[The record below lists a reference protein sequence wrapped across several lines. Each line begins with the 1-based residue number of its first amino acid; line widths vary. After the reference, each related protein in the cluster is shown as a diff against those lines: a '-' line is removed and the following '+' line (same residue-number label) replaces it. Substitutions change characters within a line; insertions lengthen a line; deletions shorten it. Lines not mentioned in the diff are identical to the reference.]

1 MEENDVKRII
11 SRLGFIR
18 SDLEAIRR
26 LELNEELK
34 KIVEEINERV
44 EVLKGRLIEIRVN
57 NNQIGLEKWKIKNS
71 W

>member
-26 LELNEELK
+26 IELNEELR
-34 KIVEEINERV
+34 KIVEEIRERV
-44 EVLKGRLIEIRVN
+44 DSLKQKMIREEH
-57 NNQIGLEKWKIKNS
+57 GK
-71 W
+71 